1 MNGYFNNMMF
11 NPQFVNPTYYMQVQ
25 QMQYAAQQDKKVTDA
40 VKAIHD
46 LCAAVRDMDEP
57 HQQQAFAAC
66 LAEMARE
73 FRWQV

>member
-11 NPQFVNPTYYMQVQ
+11 NPQFVNPTYYAQMQQVQ
-25 QMQYAAQQDKKVTDA
+25 YAFQQDKKVCDA

-46 LCAAVRDMDEP
+46 LCEAVQGMDES

-66 LAEMARE
+66 LAEMARQ
-73 FRWQV
+73 FCW

>member
-11 NPQFVNPTYYMQVQ
+11 NPQFVNPTYYAQMQQVQ
-25 QMQYAAQQDKKVTDA
+25 YTFQQDKKVCDA

-46 LCAAVRDMDEP
+46 LCDAIRGMDEP

-66 LAEMARE
+66 LTEMARE
-73 FRWQV
+73 FRW